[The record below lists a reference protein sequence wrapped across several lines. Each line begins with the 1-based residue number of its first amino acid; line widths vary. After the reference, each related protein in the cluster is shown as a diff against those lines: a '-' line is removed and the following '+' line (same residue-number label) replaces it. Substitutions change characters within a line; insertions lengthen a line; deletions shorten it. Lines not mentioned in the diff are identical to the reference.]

1 MEAFASFVDVIR
13 LGFGDA
19 FQLPFAPKVGFEF
32 GEDSKHIKEALT
44 GGGLVSIG
52 CSVVRKCA
60 PLAFSSRNARQIS

>member
-44 GGGLVSIG
+44 GGGACVDWLFG
-52 CSVVRKCA
+52 CA
-60 PLAFSSRNARQIS
+60 